1 MTVVEVSII
10 AQATTPTYRK
20 RHIYG
25 SCEKAYFYVQPSL
38 EDVKITHS
46 EFLDIR
52 FMQSMNI
59 CIFPLTAN
67 TLNIQIERNN
77 ANLIM
82 DFEIIEPHSIIG
94 YVQNDKIIDYG
105 LSEGVAG
112 GIGMEMILT
121 LYPTNVS
128 FKNIQVVEGVSENN
142 DVTGYFDNVE
152 RFYLWWYHTEQNGA
166 NIINEVMDDT
176 NNTLLLYDN
185 ISMNAIC
192 PQPWSNGSIIWD
204 IPCLF
209 GAKNSPINT
218 MKEFTRVQQIFSIK
232 PNGTVSI
239 EKFGSK
245 IERHTDG
252 KIYLNGVEVKK

>member
-1 MTVVEVSII
+1 MMIEIKNILKLNAPESEMICTLPILANIYDINISLDKTSLTV
-10 AQATTPTYRK
+10 
-20 RHIYG
+20 
-25 SCEKAYFYVQPSL
+25 
-38 EDVKITHS
+38 
-46 EFLDIR
+46 
-52 FMQSMNI
+52 
-59 CIFPLTAN
+59 N
-67 TLNIQIERNN
+67 TQV
-77 ANLIM
+77 
-82 DFEIIEPHSIIG
+82 IEPSTILG
-94 YVQNDKIIDYG
+94 SLGLDKTGKIIDYG